1 MIVIG
6 GGISSA
12 FTYYKH
18 SMYQA
23 MQAFP
28 YTETVKRVKIFVTEI
43 EDVALLGASALVGK
57 H

>member
-1 MIVIG
+1 
-6 GGISSA
+6 
-12 FTYYKH
+12 
-18 SMYQA
+18 

-57 H
+57 Y